1 MKNIKV
7 KINKPVYPG
16 LSILKI
22 NKTVL
27 YEFQYDYIQPTYRR
41 SAKLCCMDTDI
52 FTFHI
57 RTEDIYQ
64 DIANDVEKIFVISND
79 AIERPLSKYLKK
91 VFGLRDK
98 LGAKIITKFVGC
110 RPKTYFYLIDDN
122 SKGKKERK

>member
-27 YEFQYDYIQPTYRR
+27 YEFQYDYIKPKYRH

-52 FTFHI
+52 FTIHI
-57 RTEDIYQ
+57 RTEDVYE
-64 DIANDVEKIFVISND
+64 DIANEVEKIFVISNY
-79 AIERPLSKYLKK
+79 AVERPLLKY
-91 VFGLRDK
+91 
-98 LGAKIITKFVGC
+98 
-110 RPKTYFYLIDDN
+110 
-122 SKGKKERK
+122 